1 MGNFRT
7 TLITCQQCGRRIM
20 VRAADAERGSII
32 CSHIGCGAANTLQT
46 AFQYDEAI
54 VNGLPD
60 FGRLTYL
67 GTPETGYPLRFG
79 ANIIGTGDSCTVRV
93 SRFEH
98 GGRCFISRWH
108 CTLTV
113 TFDKWTGRLRYC
125 VQDGGIEPDSQ
136 STQSGPMRP
145 SLNGTLLNGTPLL
158 KTEIIDVGDGDVITL
173 GGADRFCLT
182 HATISPAMLDTYKVD
197 LAFNPDRTQ

>member
-1 MGNFRT
+1 MSNFRT

-20 VRAADAERGSII
+20 VRAADAERGSIT
-32 CSHIGCGAANTLQT
+32 CSHIGCGAVNNLKT
-46 AFQYDEAI
+46 AFQYDQSI

-60 FGRLTYL
+60 FGNLIYL
-67 GTPETGYPLRFG
+67 GNPETIYPLWFG
-79 ANIIGTGDSCTVRV
+79 PNVIGTGDACTVQV
-93 SRFEH
+93 NRFEH

-108 CTLTV
+108 CTLTI

-125 VQDGGIEPDSQ
+125 VQDGAIEPDSQ
-136 STQSGPMRP
+136 LMRF
-145 SLNGTLLNGTPLL
+145 SLNGTMLNGTPLM

-173 GGADRFCLT
+173 GGADRFRLA
-182 HATISPAMLDTYKVD
+182 HAIISPAMLETYKVD

>member
-1 MGNFRT
+1 MSNFKT

-20 VRAADAERGSII
+20 VRAADAERGTIT
-32 CSHIGCGAANTLQT
+32 CSHIGCGAVNNLQT

-60 FGRLTYL
+60 FGQLIYL
-67 GTPETGYPLRFG
+67 GKPEIVYPLRFG
-79 ANIIGTGDSCTVRV
+79 SNIIGTGDDSTIRV
-93 SRFEH
+93 NRFEH
-98 GGRCFISRWH
+98 GGRCFISRQH

-125 VQDGGIEPDSQ
+125 VQDGAIELDTRS
-136 STQSGPMRP
+136 MRF

-158 KTEIIDVGDGDVITL
+158 KTEIIDVGDGEVITL
-173 GGADRFCLT
+173 GGADRFRLT
-182 HATISPAMLDTYKVD
+182 HAIINPAMLDTYKVD